1 MTTLGLHHA
10 GLVVPDL
17 DQAIVFYCAVFGYTV
32 LQRIDWDSADVDW
45 PEKVT
50 GVTDSKVR
58 GVQLQGE
65 NGFLELFE
73 WIRPKST
80 DQPANANSYGIT
92 HLAFQVTDI
101 MIVFERFLA
110 AGGTAHGKPSPVGK
124 AIAIYCRDPFGN
136 IIELLEIVKADAPFD
151 LRRL

>member
-1 MTTLGLHHA
+1 MCINFHHA
-10 GLVVPDL
+10 GIVVPDL
-17 DQAIVFYCAVFGYTV
+17 ERAIEFYCDALGYTV
-32 LQRIDWDSADVDW
+32 LQRIDWNSAEVDW

-50 GVTDSKVR
+50 GVANSAVR

-73 WIRPKST
+73 WVRPQAT
-80 DQPANANSYGIT
+80 DHPANANSYGIT

-101 MIVFERFLA
+101 MTVYERFLA
-110 AGGTAHGKPSPVGK
+110 AGGTAHGQPSPVGK

-136 IIELLEIVKADAPFD
+136 IIELLEIVKEDAPFD